1 MEKIIND
8 LRELYRQ
15 KDLIGMKKEYAL
27 GMWLIPKEKRGQIE
41 QAILNLEIEKGKDD
55 YENDLVSHAVK
66 NYKYKVVKE
75 I

>member
-1 MEKIIND
+1 
-8 LRELYRQ
+8 
-15 KDLIGMKKEYAL
+15 MKKEYAL

-66 NYKYKVVKE
+66 NLNWKKVKDL
-75 I
+75 